1 MARLGV
7 EVVVEV
13 ISMVVMRVRAVI
25 VTMVVV

>member
-1 MARLGV
+1 MAKLGV